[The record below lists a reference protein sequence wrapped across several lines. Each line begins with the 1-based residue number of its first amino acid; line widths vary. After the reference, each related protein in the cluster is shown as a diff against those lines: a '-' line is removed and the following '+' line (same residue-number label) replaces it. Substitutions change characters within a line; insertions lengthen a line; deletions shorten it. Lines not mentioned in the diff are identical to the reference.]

1 MVITIS
7 EVQLYNRDDK
17 KHIPLKQK
25 QLNPQ

>member
-17 KHIPLKQK
+17 KQYSIKTK
-25 QLNPQ
+25 TTKPQ